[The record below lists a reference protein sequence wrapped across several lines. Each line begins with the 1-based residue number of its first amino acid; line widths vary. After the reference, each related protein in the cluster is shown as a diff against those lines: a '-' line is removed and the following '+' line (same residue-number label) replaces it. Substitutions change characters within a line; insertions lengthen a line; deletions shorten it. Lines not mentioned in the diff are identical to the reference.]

1 MAIIP
6 LPQEITIQR
15 KSKTPGP
22 DGRPSFAAPVTLK
35 GRVDETVKIV
45 LDRNGAETLAMATIT
60 LDKLAQVDVGDR
72 LTYTDE
78 LGRTRTFTAINIE
91 PVRGLGGKALLTEVY
106 AK

>member
-15 KSKTPGP
+15 KGAPGP
-22 DGRPSFAAPVTLK
+22 NGLPSLAAPITLK